1 MFAALAVLAAACSD
15 PSALGPADDEVA
27 AGPTVLAEAQD
38 NPDTEPMVISPTT
51 TPTPTLPPLPTLPP
65 PLPPPDPVTVLA
77 IGNLGHCT
85 DHTREIAAAVA
96 ADSGTIFAVGDLS
109 LDGSQASID
118 ECLPESLGTELDR
131 IYAVPGDQDLVTDNG
146 SKPNGQLALDDEN
159 GVMHFNVGGSSAVGF
174 DDAPQASSQVRLHA
188 DGYVRFV
195 FSPEGYTWEFV
206 ATSAEAEASDAGSGT
221 C

>member
-118 ECLPESLGTELDR
+118 ECLPESLGPELDR

-146 SKPNGQLALDDEN
+146 AAFYDLVANTPTGY
-159 GVMHFNVGGSSAVGF
+159 GRSSG
-174 DDAPQASSQVRLHA
+174 
-188 DGYVRFV
+188 
-195 FSPEGYTWEFV
+195 
-206 ATSAEAEASDAGSGT
+206 
-221 C
+221 